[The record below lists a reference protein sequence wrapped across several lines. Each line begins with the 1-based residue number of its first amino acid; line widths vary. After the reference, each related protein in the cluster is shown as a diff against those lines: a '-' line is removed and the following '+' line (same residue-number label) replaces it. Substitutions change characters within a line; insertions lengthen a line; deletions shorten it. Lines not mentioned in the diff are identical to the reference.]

1 MKNTIYLLSFFLL
14 MACSKESVPRAAEAF
29 NLVYPNN
36 NESCLDAT
44 KINDTQSQ
52 VNFRWSA
59 SLYAE
64 SYTLNVTNLM
74 TSASQNIQSTES
86 SLSVTLSHSEPYS
99 WKVTA
104 QGEQGSD
111 PISTEAW
118 KFYLAGE
125 NVINYAPFPP
135 ELVTPRASA
144 TVMPD
149 SNNQVKLSWV
159 CNDVDND
166 LAGYKV
172 YLDTTD
178 GTTLV
183 KEMNQ
188 DTTEFLADVVL
199 NETYYWKV
207 IAIDANGNT
216 ASSGVYA
223 FRTQ

>member
-149 SNNQVKLSWV
+149 SDNQVKLSWV

>member
-86 SLSVTLSHSEPYS
+86 SLSVMLSHSEPYS

>member
-1 MKNTIYLLSFFLL
+1 
-14 MACSKESVPRAAEAF
+14 
-29 NLVYPNN
+29 
-36 NESCLDAT
+36 
-44 KINDTQSQ
+44 
-52 VNFRWSA
+52 
-59 SLYAE
+59 
-64 SYTLNVTNLM
+64 M
-74 TSASQNIQSTES
+74 TSATQNVQSTES
-86 SLSVTLSHSEPYS
+86 SLAVTLSHSEPYS
-99 WKVTA
+99 WSVTA

-111 PISTEAW
+111 PLTSETW

-125 NVINYAPFPP
+125 NVVNYAPFPP
-135 ELVTPRASA
+135 ELVSPRASS
-144 TVMPD
+144 TVTPD

-166 LAGYKV
+166 LAGYRV

-178 GTTLV
+178 GTTLA
-183 KEMNQ
+183 KEISGDN
-188 DTTEFLADVVL
+188 TEFMADVVL

>member
-188 DTTEFLADVVL
+188 DTTEFMADVVL

>member
-149 SNNQVKLSWV
+149 SDNQVKLSWV

-188 DTTEFLADVVL
+188 DTTEFMADVVL